1 MANDEDTLKG
11 EIADAIASLCERTDS
26 KYVNVFDKSTLQ
38 DLARPAGRERYIVA
52 IGSYAFH
59 EWKRGDD
66 VVLVIMSRASRP
78 ILWQLLEETLFL
90 PSKPLAN
97 KLELEISAHN
107 LSMTTTWEPSIL
119 ARFEGLSRR
128 NKVDPKARNYF
139 MYSLTTI
146 FTV

>member
-1 MANDEDTLKG
+1 MANNEEVLKG
-11 EIADAIASLCERTDS
+11 EIADVIAILCEKTDS

-52 IGSYAFH
+52 TGSYAFH

-78 ILWQLLEETLFL
+78 ILWQLLEETLLL

-97 KLELEISAHN
+97 KSELENICAQLIHDNN
-107 LSMTTTWEPSIL
+107 LG
-119 ARFEGLSRR
+119 A
-128 NKVDPKARNYF
+128 K
-139 MYSLTTI
+139 YSGEL
-146 FTV
+146 

>member
-1 MANDEDTLKG
+1 MANGEEGLKG
-11 EIADAIASLCERTDS
+11 EIADAISSLCERTDS

-38 DLARPAGRERYIVA
+38 DLSRPAGRERYIVA

-59 EWKRGDD
+59 EWKREDD

-90 PSKPLAN
+90 PSKPLSN
-97 KLELEISAHN
+97 KSELEISAHS

-119 ARFEGLSRR
+119 AKFEALSRK
-128 NKVDPKARNYF
+128 NKVRPK
-139 MYSLTTI
+139 S
-146 FTV
+146 